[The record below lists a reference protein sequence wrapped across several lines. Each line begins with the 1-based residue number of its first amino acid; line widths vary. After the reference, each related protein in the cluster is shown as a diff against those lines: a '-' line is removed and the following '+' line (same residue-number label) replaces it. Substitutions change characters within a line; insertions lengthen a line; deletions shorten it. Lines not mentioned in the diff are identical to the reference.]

1 MSNQNPAAS
10 KDSNSTVQWWG
21 PMTAAVLFRLA
32 IVSLLTLV
40 VIPVLS
46 TVFACNIKERMAK
59 RFHVETH
66 V

>member
-1 MSNQNPAAS
+1 
-10 KDSNSTVQWWG
+10 
-21 PMTAAVLFRLA
+21 MTAAVLFGLA

-46 TVFACNIKERMAK
+46 AVFACNIKKRMAK